1 MFVHFVQSQWIS
13 IYLWSFTY
21 MNSFI
26 CPPVNSGLSII
37 MKLAHENERGCMSR
51 VCVWFSFPSPA
62 HLDVFV
68 WPCES
73 ACAHICSVWLCVC
86 MCVFPDGDESDWLGG
101 NRCQL
106 VLAARKT
113 EQSQSRYLPV
123 QNAQQTDLH
132 LITICDIDLD
142 YASLIHMKTPS
153 SHPLLGSDQENHWR
167 RWNRFQDEQNG
178 VCNVIC
184 PCCHCSLIIHKPLL
198 EGTTGNIRFLK
209 VFHLKVFIVK
219 SVITNLAL

>member
-1 MFVHFVQSQWIS
+1 MKSAPENKRECVHPE
-13 IYLWSFTY
+13 Y
-21 MNSFI
+21 
-26 CPPVNSGLSII
+26 
-37 MKLAHENERGCMSR
+37 
-51 VCVWFSFPSPA
+51 VCDFSFPSPA

-73 ACAHICSVWLCVC
+73 ACAHICSVWLSVC

-132 LITICDIDLD
+132 LITICDTDLEN
-142 YASLIHMKTPS
+142 ANLIHMKIPS
-153 SHPLLGSDQENHWR
+153 NILQLGLNHVNHWR
-167 RWNRFQDEQNG
+167 RCERLQREWTKWR
-178 VCNVIC
+178 
-184 PCCHCSLIIHKPLL
+184 L
-198 EGTTGNIRFLK
+198 
-209 VFHLKVFIVK
+209 
-219 SVITNLAL
+219 